1 MPVERF
7 YRLCLTWALVCLVSV
22 FGTLWVHAEEMDSFP
37 DNQLHA
43 QSAVLVDGETGRI
56 LYEKNANKKMAMA
69 STTKIMT
76 CLVALENS
84 KPDDIVTIS
93 QYAASMPDVQLNAI
107 EGDVFYIEDLLYAL
121 MLESHNDVAVAIA
134 EHVGGSEEEFA
145 NLMNERAKEIG
156 CTNTHFVTANG
167 LDAEEHYT
175 TASDLAKI
183 TVEALKND
191 AFCNIIQ
198 TEYYKFSN
206 VNESRTYELNNKNAF
221 LNQMEGAYGVKTGFT
236 NDAGYCF
243 VGASK
248 KNKVN
253 LISVVLGSGWP
264 PNKTWKWEDT
274 WTLMNYGFDH
284 FTYRKIGQAQMDVG
298 HLTISNGRK
307 SEVRLRADTSIEDIL
322 LGASEK
328 ITIKMI
334 KELKREAPITE
345 DEIVG
350 WIYYQVNN
358 VTVKKYP
365 IYPVES
371 VLREKYMDVLKKI
384 GSLWILF

>member
-22 FGTLWVHAEEMDSFP
+22 FGTLWVRAEEMDSFP

-43 QSAVLVDGETGRI
+43 QAAVLVDGETGRI
-56 LYEKNANKKMAMA
+56 LYEKNANKEMAMA

-134 EHVGGSEEEFA
+134 EHVGGSEKEFA

-191 AFCNIIQ
+191 AFCNIVQ

-284 FTYRKIGQAQMDVG
+284 FTYREIGQAQMDVG

-307 SEVRLRADTSIEDIL
+307 SEVRLRTDTSIEDIL
-322 LGASEK
+322 LGSSEK
-328 ITIKMI
+328 ITIKMV
-334 KELKREAPITE
+334 KELKREAPIAK

-371 VLREKYMDVLKKI
+371 VLRENYIDVLKKI

>member
-22 FGTLWVHAEEMDSFP
+22 FGTLWVHAEELDSFP

-198 TEYYKFSN
+198 TEYYK
-206 VNESRTYELNNKNAF
+206 Y
-221 LNQMEGAYGVKTGFT
+221 
-236 NDAGYCF
+236 
-243 VGASK
+243 
-248 KNKVN
+248 
-253 LISVVLGSGWP
+253 SG
-264 PNKTWKWEDT
+264 KLEFYTWK
-274 WTLMNYGFDH
+274 
-284 FTYRKIGQAQMDVG
+284 
-298 HLTISNGRK
+298 
-307 SEVRLRADTSIEDIL
+307 
-322 LGASEK
+322 
-328 ITIKMI
+328 
-334 KELKREAPITE
+334 
-345 DEIVG
+345 
-350 WIYYQVNN
+350 
-358 VTVKKYP
+358 
-365 IYPVES
+365 
-371 VLREKYMDVLKKI
+371 
-384 GSLWILF
+384 